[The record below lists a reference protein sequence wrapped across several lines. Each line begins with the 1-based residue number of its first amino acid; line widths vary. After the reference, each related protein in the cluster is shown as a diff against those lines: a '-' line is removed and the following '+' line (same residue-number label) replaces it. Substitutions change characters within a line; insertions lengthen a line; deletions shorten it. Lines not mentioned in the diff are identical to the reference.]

1 MFKLFGVK
9 LRKRV
14 AVSQLARQAL
24 FMSDG
29 FVIVDA
35 EVDESLAA
43 EVRAIEE
50 VHARQRRV
58 TDSRS
63 CNTPKAKAAPKATG
77 RSSRAPR
84 AVTGPHPV
92 AATSTGRRYY
102 LILTSEPPC
111 IAAGPG
117 LAVELNG
124 GDWVGAGRIP
134 EGFATI
140 ADALNAADE
149 KGFKNIIVRW
159 E

>member
-1 MFKLFGVK
+1 
-9 LRKRV
+9 
-14 AVSQLARQAL
+14 
-24 FMSDG
+24 MSDG
-29 FVIVDA
+29 FVLVDGD
-35 EVDESLAA
+35 EDESLAA

-50 VHARQRRV
+50 VHLRQRRV
-58 TDSRS
+58 ADSRG

-84 AVTGPHPV
+84 SVDGPHPV

-117 LAVELNG
+117 LAVEANG
-124 GDWVGAGRIP
+124 GDWVGGGRIP
-134 EGFATI
+134 EGFSTI
-140 ADALNAADE
+140 ADAMNAANE
-149 KGFKNIIVRW
+149 KGLKSIVVRW